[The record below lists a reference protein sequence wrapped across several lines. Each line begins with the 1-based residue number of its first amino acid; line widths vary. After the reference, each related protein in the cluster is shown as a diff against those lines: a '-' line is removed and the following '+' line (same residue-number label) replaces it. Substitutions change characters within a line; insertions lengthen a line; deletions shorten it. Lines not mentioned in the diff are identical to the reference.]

1 MATLS
6 CWARTHHHKRSG
18 KGWGCVP
25 PLHACQH
32 GFLVVY
38 DVHQEGRALFVG
50 CQRSFLELQQLCNHH
65 HNLEGWRIVQWHCN
79 KARHTHLAGLPWLW
93 VWERGRGNLT
103 GARRRGGGE
112 HAGAHWA
119 SILQSLGNLVTNQH
133 VAMATTQQGI
143 PAGPRWLWVGLGGRG
158 PRWMPGEF
166 SDEPACG
173 HGHNTP
179 RLTGWTSL
187 AVGGCGGEGTPLDG

>member
-1 MATLS
+1 MNKHATMATLS

-65 HNLEGWRIVQWHCN
+65 HNL
-79 KARHTHLAGLPWLW
+79 AGLPWLW

-119 SILQSLGNLVTNQH
+119 SILQSRLDLAGCGWVWGGGDLAGCLGNLVTNQH
-133 VAMATTQQGI
+133 VAMATTHQGL

-158 PRWMPGEF
+158 PRWMAERLPLANPGKLG
-166 SDEPACG
+166 DEPACN
-173 HGHNTP
+173 HDT
-179 RLTGWTSL
+179 T
-187 AVGGCGGEGTPLDG
+187 